1 MDWSYSDRPYR
12 LRRTLDSSTRRL
24 ISTLRSAVSK
34 TVAPTY
40 THLGDLLVYPAG
52 CLSNE
57 NDFVLAFRHRHMI
70 TVLAS
75 ETVDPKQVHTAT
87 ITVII
92 FARLFLDLE
101 KMLVSSE

>member
-1 MDWSYSDRPYR
+1 
-12 LRRTLDSSTRRL
+12 
-24 ISTLRSAVSK
+24 
-34 TVAPTY
+34 
-40 THLGDLLVYPAG
+40 
-52 CLSNE
+52 
-57 NDFVLAFRHRHMI
+57 MI